1 MQELF
6 VRTLSQGL
14 QAFMPV
20 ALFLSYARS
29 LGRVDLIR
37 AARLAIAAALVITFP
52 AGYLFQRATHQAGIE
67 ALLAASTVAFTIWFA
82 RSVRSGDLRAPLL
95 AVVAAQTL
103 ILVRQ
108 TMEIEVVLWAA
119 FVELRSLD
127 ATVAVCGAVLVSAL
141 AALAWTLIARRL
153 SVDAVREAGM
163 AFAAVFLVQG
173 IVYAL
178 HESAE
183 ARWLPWSEPIHAASE
198 PYGPEGQYGQKVSF
212 LLFAIPLLSIAVIPL
227 RDRAARLWRAR
238 PRRLI
243 AASMLG
249 AVCLVAIGASGRA
262 ARSFFETPPVAP
274 AADAIA
280 AITSAPHVV
289 YRHTGVDASYNVT
302 KVATLAKPEAALPV
316 GLPCERVSFSVGRGI
331 CLQADRGMFTT
342 YKAQFFDRAFKPTG
356 SMKLGGS
363 PSRTRISRDGR
374 VGAFTVFLTGH
385 AYAATGFSTQTVLL
399 DMASGDVL
407 GELEQFATWRN
418 GARFK
423 AEDFN
428 FWGVTFTRDSNIFYA
443 SLGTGGKSYM
453 VKGDLGLRKL
463 TVVADNVECPSI
475 SPDDRLIAFKRRV
488 ATAADAW
495 RLHVMDVA
503 TMTARQ
509 LASETRFVDDQ
520 VEWLDN
526 GHLLYAIQRPSS
538 AISDVWVASA
548 DGSAPARMFL
558 SEAASP
564 IIVR

>member
-29 LGRVDLIR
+29 RGRTDLIASSR
-37 AARLAIAAALVITFP
+37 WAMAAALLLTYP

-67 ALLAASTVAFTIWFA
+67 AVLAASTVVFTIWFV
-82 RSVRSGDLRAPLL
+82 RSVRSEDLRAPLL
-95 AVVAAQTL
+95 AVAVAVTLTL
-103 ILVRQ
+103 IRQ

-119 FVELRSLD
+119 FVELRSLE
-127 ATVAVCGAVLVSAL
+127 ATLAVFGAVVVSLL
-141 AALAWTLIARRL
+141 AALVWTLIARRL
-153 SVDAVREAGM
+153 SRDAVRDAAI

-173 IVYAL
+173 MVYAV

-183 ARWLPWSEPIHAASE
+183 ARWLPWSEPIHTASE
-198 PYGPEGQYGQKVSF
+198 PYGPEGQYGLKVSF
-212 LLFAIPLLSIAVIPL
+212 LLFVVPLVSVVVMPL
-227 RDRAARLWRAR
+227 RDRAAPLWRRR
-238 PRRLI
+238 PRLA
-243 AASMLG
+243 AASIACALS
-249 AVCLVAIGASGRA
+249 VLVLTAASGPV
-262 ARSFFETPPVAP
+262 ARSFFESPSVAP
-274 AADAIA
+274 PASAIA
-280 AITSAPHVV
+280 AITSVPHVV
-289 YRHTGVDASYNVT
+289 FRHTGVDATYNAT
-302 KVATLAKPEAALPV
+302 KVATLARPDTAVAAGPA
-316 GLPCERVSFSVGRGI
+316 CERVSFAVGRGI

-342 YKAQFFDRAFKPTG
+342 YKAQFFDRNFKPTG
-356 SMKLGGS
+356 SMKLDGS

-374 VGAFTVFLTGH
+374 VGALTVFLTGH
-385 AYAATGFSTQTVLL
+385 AYAATGFSTRTVLL

-418 GARFK
+418 GTRFK
-423 AEDFN
+423 AADFN

-443 SLGTGGKSYM
+443 SLGTAGTSYL

-488 ATAADAW
+488 STAADAW
-495 RLHVMDVA
+495 RLHLIDVA
-503 TMTARQ
+503 TMTVRQ
-509 LASETRFVDDQ
+509 LGSETRFVDDQ

-538 AISDVWVASA
+538 AVTDVWVAPV
-548 DGSAPARMFL
+548 DGSTPARLFL

-564 IIVR
+564 IVVR